1 MTELAPQT
9 ADVKFK
15 LSDYKQMLK
24 LKCELFKN
32 ADETVQIEW
41 LDRLLHIFRLNIEI
55 QDVLVNALPP
65 VEQISV
71 ADAAF
76 LLPELMD
83 VENLSIFTS
92 TIVHY
97 LGIFEG
103 IIRSRWNEVFAN
115 LMVKNHFSLYNN
127 EYQKLLHII
136 NDRKDRLSKTALTKI
151 NTILCTSINAITEY
165 LDEIRAIAMEIKELT
180 DGIFADVVD
189 INYYSHK
196 MILELKRDCKF
207 DVENG
212 NALNVITMSGNRLS
226 IETALI
232 FEKVKE
238 INEILDY
245 VENDQKYLP
254 HKIIEFMSINDLE

>member
-32 ADETVQIEW
+32 AEETIQIEW
-41 LDRLLHIFRLNIEI
+41 LEKLLHIFRLNIEI

-71 ADAAF
+71 SDAAF

-83 VENLSIFTS
+83 VEKLSIFTS
-92 TIVHY
+92 TTVHY
-97 LGIFEG
+97 LGIFER
-103 IIRSRWNEVFAN
+103 IVRPRWNEVFAN
-115 LMVKNHFSLYNN
+115 LMFKNHLILYND
-127 EYQKLLHII
+127 EYQKLLYII
-136 NDRKDRLSKTALTKI
+136 NDRNDRLSKTALNKI
-151 NTILCTSINAITEY
+151 NTMLCTSINATTEY
-165 LDEIRAIAMEIKELT
+165 LDEIRAIATEIKELT
-180 DGIFADVVD
+180 NSIFFDVVD
-189 INYYSHK
+189 INYFSHK
-196 MILELKRDCKF
+196 LILELKRDCNF

-212 NALNVITMSGNRLS
+212 NALNVINKSGDRLS
-226 IETALI
+226 VQAALI

-238 INEILDY
+238 IDQILDY
-245 VENDQKYLP
+245 VDNGQKYLP